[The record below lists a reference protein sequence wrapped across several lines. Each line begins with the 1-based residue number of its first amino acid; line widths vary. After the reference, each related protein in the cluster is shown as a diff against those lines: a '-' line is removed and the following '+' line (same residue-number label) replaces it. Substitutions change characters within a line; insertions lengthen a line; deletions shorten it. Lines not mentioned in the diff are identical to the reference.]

1 MCNGKYVPP
10 KVIDCKFQ
18 SKNQP
23 LQKLLGVR
31 LPTMRDHDLYNHLSQ
46 TTPPQIKSRSFEMAI
61 VCLEKQYPLCKPKKL
76 RVKEIRA
83 M

>member
-18 SKNQP
+18 SENQP

-46 TTPPQIKSRSFEMAI
+46 TTPP
-61 VCLEKQYPLCKPKKL
+61 KKKVGAL
-76 RVKEIRA
+76 RWP
-83 M
+83 